1 VRYLP
6 LTPKGMELMKDA
18 LEDVNVRE
26 FRSNMQEDMAS
37 YIVTVSTNT
46 NGARKY
52 LVILPKVAIKLSHF
66 GTYTC
71 GVPSSL
77 LRKGSRKGIW
87 W

>member
-1 VRYLP
+1 
-6 LTPKGMELMKDA
+6 MKDA

-26 FRSNMQEDMAS
+26 FRSSMQEDKAS
-37 YIVTVSTNT
+37 YNVRVSTNT
-46 NGARKY
+46 NGVRKY
-52 LVILPKVAIKLSHF
+52 LVILPKVAIKLTHF

-77 LRKGSRKGIW
+77 LRKGSRTGIW